1 MRQSKRKAQ
10 HLLGGALLYAGT
22 VGLGAALGSC
32 DAGLGDREA
41 PPSAPRTLGEIAYT
55 ETCQRLAYTSELGEY
70 NAGQRPTL
78 DASGVGYRAMC
89 RDGAAPPAGAPPL
102 MLEVAAQRQTIIG
115 NVDTMVPATLY
126 DALDQALRATVPA
139 LDGEA
144 AAQAVLGA
152 GAVFSAMAQ
161 DPLAVSAVTRLSLR
175 TGYRL
180 KLTEGGLVRGVIGYP
195 QLTANVSAALPVLW
209 PSSDGVDDAPGAAGR
224 RVLFSGLAR
233 ELQAATA
240 VPSVTAVERSAR
252 LLGRLL
258 LTANPEL
265 ATLPSGQGYFAVLRD
280 PRGAP
285 QINTPGGV
293 LPAPFVDKDGD
304 GLADLDLSG
313 RFVGAGGAALPVIS
327 PFPLLDAKKADNA
340 AGRDAVGRALTTAG
354 GTTALYR
361 YQNLDDTVL
370 AALLRES
377 AALFDPERDVPLRLL
392 RGAGHLL
399 GPRVPAHRDYPN
411 QPGVDYP
418 GFDPAQSPLLD
429 VIYGFLQLL
438 TYSTSSSDGSGAD
451 LQQLLRGTQLL
462 LTTQESA
469 VARLLDAL
477 GKAYDESRKPGYDSA
492 ALAPSST
499 LFDDL
504 APILVRLLRQPALVT
519 DLIGALGDPAAADL
533 GQLAAILATDR
544 SLIFMNQNQ
553 LDYNL
558 PTPPPIIGAP
568 GKLVNRA
575 LPDSD
580 VDKDPQNP
588 QNNRSILQRI
598 LHVLHDT
605 NGVQLCNRQGAYVN
619 LSILGINISI
629 AGPASPCTLYRIDD
643 VASYFLL
650 SIADQSVKNQDPYAN
665 FLNSITDPGLKFQAQ
680 ALELLGGLGSLI
692 GIPGFSPY
700 PAPQQLGRMLFQ
712 NNNQRADFFKTTL
725 DYGPCTPKREG
736 TLCSNQNT
744 SLQAYHDGALF
755 AFEAVHPKDTS
766 GNLKTNV
773 TFYTAFRPI
782 VNAFGRYQE
791 CVARDGSGSCVQKRN
806 AVKILADLLSV
817 LHRHWSTVQSVTF
830 DVPYEPQQQHSGLV
844 RYEPLIAAVLGQSDL
859 WTATAQLAPLL
870 NTTRLDDGSNLAVSQ
885 PVIRLLRWLLDP
897 EAPRLG
903 GPLVFRDG
911 RTAAQRNDGK
921 PTFQRTGDPVIGE
934 VLAAAAQGVVT
945 PYDLLADAY
954 LKKNARFASDAVA
967 LQRQAQWVL
976 ARSAAYDELF
986 LARPVAGGFKLR
998 NPRVRGLL
1006 LATLDHLRER
1016 ILSHGKAGDLSAW
1029 AQRGLYGDLHSAL
1042 LGPVMAGAV
1051 DALGPLSDVPAAQR
1065 GLGQLLSYLLADPGP
1080 GAPDALRFQSLL
1092 TLTAD
1097 LVQLLQDDADLVPL
1111 LHAVGL
1117 AADPQNGAL
1126 DGGGAVLR
1134 RSLPAD
1140 TENSLLA
1147 VGKNLFR
1154 ADPSGRYPAD
1164 YLGETV
1170 VELNRPAAG
1179 APGLRGTDL
1188 TAAEVQAQLLSIGQ
1202 FLADNQR
1209 GARRVVDIIRAR
1221 TSK

>member
-1 MRQSKRKAQ
+1 M
-10 HLLGGALLYAGT
+10 LGRALLYVGT

-32 DAGLGDREA
+32 EAGLGEREA
-41 PPSAPRTLGEIAYT
+41 PPSPPRTLGEIAYA
-55 ETCQRLAYTSELGEY
+55 ETCQRLAYSGELADY
-70 NAGQRPTL
+70 NAGRRPTL

-89 RDGAAPPAGAPPL
+89 RDGAAPPAGAPQL
-102 MLEVAAQRQTIIG
+102 MQEVAAQRQAIIG
-115 NVDTMVPATLY
+115 NVDTMVPAALY
-126 DALDQALRATVPA
+126 DALDQALRATLPA

-144 AAQAVLGA
+144 AAQAVQGT
-152 GAVFSAMAQ
+152 GAVLSAMAQ
-161 DPLAVSAVTRLSLR
+161 DPLAVAAVTRLSLR
-175 TGYRL
+175 SGYRL
-180 KLTEGGLVRGVIGYP
+180 KVTEGGLARGVVGYP

-209 PSSDGVDDAPGAAGR
+209 PSSDGLDDAPGAAGR
-224 RVLFSGLAR
+224 LVLFSGIAR
-233 ELQAATA
+233 ELAAATA
-240 VPSVTAVERSAR
+240 VPKLTDPERSAR
-252 LLGRLL
+252 LLGRLM
-258 LTANPEL
+258 LTENPEL
-265 ATLPSGQGYFAVLRD
+265 ATLPSGQGYYAVLRD

-285 QINTPGGV
+285 QLNTPGGV

-304 GLADLDLSG
+304 GLADLDVSG
-313 RFVGAGGAALPVIS
+313 RFVGASGAALPAIS
-327 PFPLLDAKKADNA
+327 PFPLLDSKKPDNA

-377 AALFDPERDVPLRLL
+377 AALLAPDRDVPLRLL

-399 GPRVPAHRDYPN
+399 GPRVPAHRDYPG
-411 QPGVDYP
+411 QPGLDYP
-418 GFDPAQSPLLD
+418 GFDAAQSPLLD
-429 VIYGFLQLL
+429 LAYGYLQLL

-462 LTTQESA
+462 LLNQESA
-469 VARLLDAL
+469 VVRLLDAL
-477 GKAYDESRKPGYDSA
+477 GKAYDESRKPSYDAA
-492 ALAPSST
+492 ALAPNST

-504 APILVRLLRQPALVT
+504 APILVRLLRQPALVS
-519 DLIGALGDPAAADL
+519 DLIAALGDPAAADL

-544 SLIFMNQNQ
+544 SLIFMNQSQ
-553 LDYNL
+553 LDYTV
-558 PTPPPIIGAP
+558 PSPSPIVGSL
-568 GKLVNRA
+568 GKLVNRN

-580 VDKDPQNP
+580 LDKDPANP
-588 QNNRSILQRI
+588 QNNRSILQRV

-629 AGPASPCTLYRIDD
+629 AGPAAPCALYKIDD

-665 FLNSITDPGLKFQAQ
+665 FLNTITDPGLKLKAQ
-680 ALELLGGLGSLI
+680 ALDLLGGLGSLI
-692 GIPGFSPY
+692 GIPGFNPY

-725 DYGPCTPKREG
+725 DYGSCAPKREG

-766 GNLKTNV
+766 GNLKQNV
-773 TFYTAFRPI
+773 NFYTAFRPI
-782 VNAFGRYQE
+782 VNAFARYQE
-791 CVARDGSGSCVQKRN
+791 CTARDGSGSCVQKRN

-817 LHRHWSTVQSVTF
+817 LHRHWSTAQSVTF
-830 DVPYEPQQQHSGLV
+830 DVPYEPQQQHSGVV
-844 RYEPLIAAVLGQSDL
+844 RYEPLLAAVLGQGDL
-859 WTATAQLAPLL
+859 WTATTQLAPLL
-870 NTTRLDDGSNLAVSQ
+870 SSTRLDDGSNLPVAQAVT
-885 PVIRLLRWLLDP
+885 RLMRWLFDP

-911 RTAAQRNDGK
+911 RTAARRNDGK
-921 PTFQRTGDPVIGE
+921 PTFQRTGDPVIGD
-934 VLAAAAQGVVT
+934 VLAAAAEGVVT

-954 LKKNARFASDAVA
+954 LKKNARFAGDATA
-967 LQRQAQWVL
+967 LQRQAQWVA
-976 ARSAAYDELF
+976 ARSAAYDELL
-986 LARPVAGGFKLR
+986 LARPVAGGFKFQ
-998 NPRVRGLL
+998 NPRLRGLL
-1006 LATLDHLRER
+1006 LATLDHLRDR
-1016 ILSHGKAGDLSAW
+1016 VLSHGKAGDLAAW
-1029 AQRGLYGDLHSAL
+1029 AQRGLYSDLQSAL

-1051 DALGPLSDVPAAQR
+1051 DALGAVADVPAASR
-1065 GLGQLLSYLLADPGP
+1065 GLGQLLSYLLADPGA
-1080 GAPDALRFQSLL
+1080 GTPDAVRFQSLL
-1092 TLTAD
+1092 TLSAD
-1097 LVQLLQDDADLVPL
+1097 LLQLLQDDTDLVPL

-1117 AADPQNGAL
+1117 GADPQNGAL

-1134 RSLPAD
+1134 RSLPLD
-1140 TENSLLA
+1140 PQNTLLA

-1154 ADPSGRYPAD
+1154 ADASGRYPAD

-1179 APGLRGTDL
+1179 TAGLRGTDL
-1188 TAAEVQAQLLSIGQ
+1188 TAAEQQALLTTVGQ

-1209 GARRVVDIIRAR
+1209 GARRIVDIIRAR